1 MQDLGESAKRSV
13 LVVDPNRF
21 VARTTA
27 QALQAQGFAAEA
39 AMTAT
44 SALRLITAQAFD
56 AAIIDVDLNGRVS
69 GVELL
74 RAMRELRP
82 GLSAVLTTAGSKDVE
97 IPPSVVVMR
106 KPCRI
111 NELVATIFREDAA

>member
-1 MQDLGESAKRSV
+1 MQDTGETAKRSV
-13 LVVDPNRF
+13 LVVDPNRYL
-21 VARTTA
+21 ARTTA

-39 AMTAT
+39 TMTAA
-44 SALRLITAQAFD
+44 SALRLITAQSFD
-56 AAIIDVDLNGRVS
+56 AAIIDVDLNGRVN

-82 GLSAVLTTAGSKDVE
+82 ALAAVLTTTGAKDID
-97 IPPSVVVMR
+97 IPPHIVLMR

-111 NELVATIFREDAA
+111 TELVATIFREDAA

>member
-1 MQDLGESAKRSV
+1 MQDPGESAKRSV

-21 VARTTA
+21 LARTTA

-44 SALRLITAQAFD
+44 SALRFITAKPFD

-82 GLSAVLTTAGSKDVE
+82 GLSAVLTTGGDQDVE
-97 IPPSVVVMR
+97 IPPNVVVMR

-111 NELVATIFREDAA
+111 RELVATIFREDAA

>member
-82 GLSAVLTTAGSKDVE
+82 ELSAVLTTTGSKEVE